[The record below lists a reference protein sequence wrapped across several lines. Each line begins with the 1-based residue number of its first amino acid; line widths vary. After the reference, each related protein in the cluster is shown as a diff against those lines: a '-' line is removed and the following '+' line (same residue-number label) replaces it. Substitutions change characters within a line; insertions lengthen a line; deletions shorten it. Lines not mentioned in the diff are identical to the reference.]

1 MVRDSASA
9 LRSMPRRNRVDP
21 WGDLHSVS
29 DRGLFTG
36 NRGCLV
42 DDKGELVR
50 HHNGNLWITCRTQFK
65 DWKHPLAKPRTWT
78 PLFFLDDAVALA
90 AGHRPC
96 GLCRRSDYEDF
107 RDAISSTLNP
117 RHRLLASELNGRA
130 AAERYRSGRGM
141 VRAGDRIL
149 GSAQLDDLPAGA
161 IIIETA
167 ARVPLLVTDSHLQE
181 FSFAGWGPPADR
193 PSGLTVMV
201 LTPPTSIAALKNGF
215 TPKLHPSARYQ
226 ASSHA

>member
-65 DWKHPLAKPRTWT
+65 DWKHPLTKPRTWT

-107 RDAISSTLNP
+107 RDAISSTLNSG
-117 RHRLLASELNGRA
+117 HRLLAPELNGRI
-130 AAERYRSGRGM
+130 AAERYRGGRGM
-141 VRAGDRIL
+141 VRADDRIL
-149 GSAQLDDLPAGA
+149 VPVQLDDLPAGA

-167 ARVPLLVTDSHLQE
+167 TRVPLLVTDSHLQE
-181 FSFAGWGPPADR
+181 FSFAGWGPPAER
-193 PSGLTVMV
+193 PSGLTVNV

-215 TPKLHPSARYQ
+215 VPMLHPSAH
-226 ASSHA
+226 S